1 MLSEYNI
8 QKASSMDQ
16 IIFNYFKLNP
26 KVKEIQAKDLME
38 IFVKENVFSKDYK
51 EGLPLRDFLK
61 KVEESDRLD
70 LFKKSSLVRKEENR
84 YWFFVR
90 RAKK

>member
-8 QKASSMDQ
+8 QKAGTIDQ
-16 IIFNYFKLNP
+16 IVSDYFKLHP
-26 KVKEIQAKDLME
+26 KVKEVQAKDLME
-38 IFVKENVFSKDYK
+38 DFVKGGAFSKDYK

-61 KVEESDRLD
+61 KLEESNKLD
-70 LFKKSSLVRKEENR
+70 LFKKSKLIRNEENK

-90 RAKK
+90 KGKK

>member
-8 QKASSMDQ
+8 QKASSIDQ
-16 IIFNYFKLNP
+16 IVFDYFKLNP

-38 IFVKENVFSKDYK
+38 IFVRENVFSKDYK

-61 KVEESDRLD
+61 KVEESDNLN
-70 LFKKSSLVRKEENR
+70 LFKKTSLVRKEENR